1 MWVIWHRHMLIWMM
15 WTYVWY
21 ISQSWMISNI
31 DLDKY
36 MQCLALL
43 QYENRNLSDSH
54 VH

>member
-1 MWVIWHRHMLIWMM
+1 MM
-15 WTYVWY
+15 WTYVGY

-31 DLDKY
+31 DFYKY

-43 QYENRNLSDSH
+43 QYENTNLSDSH

>member
-1 MWVIWHRHMLIWMM
+1 MM

-21 ISQSWMISNI
+21 ISQSWKISNI
-31 DLDKY
+31 DSDTY

-43 QYENRNLSDSH
+43 QYENTNLSDSH

>member
-1 MWVIWHRHMLIWMM
+1 MM
-15 WTYVWY
+15 WTYVGY
-21 ISQSWMISNI
+21 ISQSSMISNI

-43 QYENRNLSDSH
+43 QYENTNLSDSH